1 MKIGFVGLGRM
12 GMNMVLNLIEHK
24 HQVVAFNRSPDKTK
38 EAEKK
43 GAIAVYSIEDLVRK
57 LPKPRVIWLMINAG
71 TPVDEHIEKLI
82 PLLDKNDVIID
93 GGNSYF
99 EDSKRR
105 YALLKKKGVRYLDV
119 GTSGG
124 MSGARK
130 GACMMI
136 GGDQEIFKKVEV
148 LFKDMCVK
156 NGYGYMGTSGSGHL
170 VKAVHNAV
178 EYGMMGAIAEGMNL
192 VNEDSSANRANTDL
206 KKVAEVWSDGSII
219 ESRLMSWLEQGM
231 NRDYFD
237 EVSGTVPKGET
248 EEEMGKL
255 EKLNKNSPMK
265 VLEAA
270 RKMRV
275 ETRKNPNYRGKLL
288 AVMRNEFGGH
298 KFERK

>member
-192 VNEDSSANRANTDL
+192 VNEYSSANRANTDL
-206 KKVAEVWSDGSII
+206 KKVAQVWCNGSII

-231 NRDYFD
+231 NSDYFD

-265 VLEAA
+265 V
-270 RKMRV
+270 
-275 ETRKNPNYRGKLL
+275 
-288 AVMRNEFGGH
+288 
-298 KFERK
+298 

>member
-192 VNEDSSANRANTDL
+192 VNEYSSANRANTDL
-206 KKVAEVWSDGSII
+206 KKVAQVWCNGSII